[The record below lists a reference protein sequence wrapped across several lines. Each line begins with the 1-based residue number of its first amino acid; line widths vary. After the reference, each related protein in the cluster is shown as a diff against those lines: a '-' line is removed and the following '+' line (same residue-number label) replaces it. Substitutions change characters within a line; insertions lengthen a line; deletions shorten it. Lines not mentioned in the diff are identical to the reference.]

1 MLWQL
6 MNYSSMKMAHIVND
20 LWQQQIEDEIP
31 FMILAVDQLCDT
43 VNVGVEE
50 IGQFRI
56 QLQ

>member
-1 MLWQL
+1 MFWQL
-6 MNYSSMKMAHIVND
+6 MNYSSMTMAHIVND